1 MLSLKSSHMKY
12 TILFLLI
19 LNSLLLNA
27 KTSDFSI
34 IVHKP
39 FNAGLVD
46 ITQNY
51 DGTLSVLG
59 FTNDFKQRLHVNKT
73 YTDPFEY
80 LQSISNKYGSKM
92 QLLTINNKAQIT
104 QSKIINM
111 SKFAK
116 PASFVKTPTNGYFV
130 GGYTMDGSQLLVL
143 LNPNMHPLR
152 SVSFGTKNKDT
163 MHKLIP
169 LKDGGVLA
177 VGTSFTSKS
186 GQENIFQTG
195 LGNDDISISRFT
207 KDARLLW
214 SKKYGTQ
221 YDDEGIDASEADDG
235 SIIVLSTT
243 QKKGK
248 TNVYIS
254 RLTQNGD
261 KIWFKEIPSK
271 STTRPIALLK
281 LKDHNFIISLAQ
293 SDVMGKKQIRL
304 VKFDMYKNILLDS
317 HINTT
322 YSSQINDIKEF
333 SDGKLIG
340 VGFVQDNHNTD
351 GLAMIISKNLK
362 LLNQEHYGDENY
374 DVFNKAVILAN
385 TQVGVAGIHT
395 DNNSN
400 ENNMWIVKLN
410 KDATIAQIAINTQ
423 DFYEQLCKLFENE
436 IKNKELL
443 IKKDLSL
450 EFTNKSLYFKVGE
463 YKLNDKQKRFFD
475 KFSKKLLSFLYAHK
489 MQINTLEINGHT
501 SSEWKNASFSD
512 RYLNN
517 EELSMKRSYET
528 FKSLF
533 LAQDKSKQKYVT
545 HILKGSGLNYKNR
558 IIIDKKED
566 KKKSRRVS
574 LKIILK

>member
-1 MLSLKSSHMKY
+1 MKL
-12 TILFLLI
+12 TLLLLLI

-34 IVHKP
+34 IIHKP

-59 FTNDFKQRLHVNKT
+59 FTYNFKQSLHVNRT
-73 YTDPFEY
+73 YTNPFDY
-80 LQSISNKYGSKM
+80 LQSVSNKYGSKM
-92 QLLTINNKAQIT
+92 QLLTVNNKAQII

-111 SKFAK
+111 SQFAK
-116 PASFVKTPTNGYFV
+116 PASIVKTPTNGYFI
-130 GGYTMDGSQLLVL
+130 GGYTMDGLELLL
-143 LNPNMHPLR
+143 LLDASMHPVR
-152 SVSFGTKNKDT
+152 SVSFGTKNKNT

-177 VGTSFTSKS
+177 IGTSFTSRS
-186 GQENIFQTG
+186 GQGNIFQSG
-195 LGNDDISISRFT
+195 LGNDDISVSRFT
-207 KDARLLW
+207 KDAQLLW

-235 SIIVLSTT
+235 SLIILSATH
-243 QKKGK
+243 KEGK
-248 TNVYIS
+248 TNIYIS
-254 RLTQNGD
+254 RITQNGD
-261 KIWFKEIPSK
+261 KIWRKEIPVK
-271 STTRPIALLK
+271 SATQPVSLLK
-281 LKDHNFIISLAQ
+281 LRDHNFIISLAQ

-304 VKFDMYKNILLDS
+304 VKFDIYQNILIDS

-322 YSSQINDIKEF
+322 YSSQINDIQEF

-340 VGFVQDNHNTD
+340 VGFVQDNYNTD

-400 ENNMWIVKLN
+400 ESNMWIVKLN
-410 KDATIAQIAINTQ
+410 KDATIAQTAANTQ

-436 IKNKELL
+436 IKNKKLL
-443 IKKDLSL
+443 IKKDLTI
-450 EFTNKSLYFKVGE
+450 EFTDKSLYFKVGQ
-463 YKLNDKQKRFFD
+463 YKLNDKQKKFFG

-489 MQINTLEINGHT
+489 TQIDTLEINGHT
-501 SSEWKNASFSD
+501 SSEWNNASFSD

-533 LAQDKSKQKYVT
+533 LAQNKSKQKFLT
-545 HILKGSGLNYKNR
+545 HILKGSGLNYRNR
-558 IIIDKKED
+558 IIIDNKED
-566 KKKSRRVS
+566 KKRSRRVS